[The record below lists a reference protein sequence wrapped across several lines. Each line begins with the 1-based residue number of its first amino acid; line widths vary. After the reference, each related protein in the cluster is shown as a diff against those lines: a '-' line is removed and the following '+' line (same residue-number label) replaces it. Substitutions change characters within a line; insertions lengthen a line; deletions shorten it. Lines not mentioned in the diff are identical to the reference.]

1 MTKAWLIKITT
12 AIIIFISP
20 QSFNGS
26 GLCQFKHLYANEIST
41 HKYPDLFLKDKDTI
55 EAIKDTAG
63 IRAGISTNEYFYIS
77 QHESEIKILE
87 AEIEK
92 AERKLNRVI
101 ILSIVIFILFASI
114 PGIYIYRQNQKFK
127 ILKDATALEKN
138 RFKVLIEAQ
147 EMDWKRIAGD
157 LHDSV
162 GQLLSLSKLHLSE
175 VIDSSEVS
183 NPEHELM
190 LNRTAQIIDEACQEV
205 RNISHNLMPGP
216 LIRLG
221 LVSAIKELVRK
232 INSSRKVKVA
242 FSSNIKDIRF
252 NEKIEISLYRI
263 LQEISSNIL
272 KHSGATEVD
281 ISLNLQDNQRLNLS
295 IKDNGVGFDTEEIE
309 KSDGI
314 GWKNIYTRLAII
326 NGTMNIDSEINHGT
340 GIEINVIL

>member
-12 AIIIFISP
+12 AVIILISP
-20 QSFNGS
+20 QPLNCSLFFQSKQFSSGELSF
-26 GLCQFKHLYANEIST
+26 
-41 HKYPDLFLKDKDTI
+41 HKYLNIYIEENDTAEVSKDTV
-55 EAIKDTAG
+55 G
-63 IRAGISTNEYFYIS
+63 IRVTAKTNENINFS
-77 QHESEIKILE
+77 EDEQESKNLRS
-87 AEIEK
+87 EIEK
-92 AERKLNRVI
+92 AEKKLQLI
-101 ILSIVIFILFASI
+101 TGLSIVLFILTALI
-114 PGIYIYRQNQKFK
+114 LGIYIYRINQKFK
-127 ILKDATALEKN
+127 ILKEAAALEKN

-175 VIDSSEVS
+175 VIDSSEVP

-242 FSSNIKDIRF
+242 FSSNITNIRF

-263 LQEISSNIL
+263 LQEIFSNIL
-272 KHSGATEVD
+272 KHSGASEVE
-281 ISLNLQDNQRLNLS
+281 ITLNILDNQRLNLS
-295 IKDNGVGFDTEEIE
+295 IKDNGIGFDTEEIE

-326 NGTMNIDSEINHGT
+326 NGTMNIDSKKSMGT
-340 GIEINVIL
+340 SIEINVIL